1 MRREDEE
8 MFVLTEPM
16 TLALRSTRG
25 RRNLDVCISSEEYS
39 RKEEQGGTLHV
50 MVQFEDGARVIHWCH
65 LTSSRFAQDCLC
77 SDEIKRERGGGEII
91 VSTIKGVILHQ
102 F

>member
-1 MRREDEE
+1 M
-8 MFVLTEPM
+8 
-16 TLALRSTRG
+16 
-25 RRNLDVCISSEEYS
+25 CISSEEYS

-77 SDEIKRERGGGEII
+77 SDEIKRERGGKSSSVLSRELFYT
-91 VSTIKGVILHQ
+91 S
-102 F
+102 FNS